1 MKGICKM
8 AGRKVSDK
16 NFKPVCSISY
26 LCQNIV
32 GLSRAQFYNLQRDE
46 VFPDAKT
53 DEKTGR
59 KYFTLDQQKECYNI
73 RTSGIS
79 HKGEFYLFYEPRSA
93 GSSTPQKKTA
103 PKADAKSIELADTL
117 THMGLEVDAAQ
128 VSDALKLVYPDGHS
142 KIDDGLLIRE
152 LFRFLKQNA

>member
-1 MKGICKM
+1 MS
-8 AGRKVSDK
+8 ARKVSDK

-32 GLSRAQFYNLQRDE
+32 GLSRAQFYNLPRDE
-46 VFPDAKT
+46 IFPDAKT

-79 HKGEFYLFYEPRSA
+79 HKGEFYLFYEPRS
-93 GSSTPQKKTA
+93 TA
-103 PKADAKSIELADTL
+103 PSSPKKKSTSKADAKSTELADTL
-117 THMGLEVDAAQ
+117 THMGLEADACQ
-128 VSDALKLVYPDGHS
+128 VSEALKSIYPEGHS

-152 LFRFLKQNA
+152 LFRYLKQNA